1 MVGTTQ
7 EYHFFDAAPYFMVQN
22 INCTLTVHEIL
33 LLSCDGPVIE
43 AKCNVCDKLSPV
55 SADYEQEIESIVDR

>member
-1 MVGTTQ
+1 
-7 EYHFFDAAPYFMVQN
+7 MVQN